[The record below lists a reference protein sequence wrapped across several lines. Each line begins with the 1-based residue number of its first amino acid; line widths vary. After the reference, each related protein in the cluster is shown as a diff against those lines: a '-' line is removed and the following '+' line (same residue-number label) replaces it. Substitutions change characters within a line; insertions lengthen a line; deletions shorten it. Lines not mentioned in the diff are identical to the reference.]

1 MSKKHEEAE
10 NFSKNKIHVLTNKLQ
25 SLEKQVDKKNEAI
38 QKLEFPEYKNEDLN
52 DLIHSEEELDGTP
65 MKDLDIQDNNF
76 DFNELGEQYTSGS
89 CKKCQTLKD
98 QISKQ
103 YEMQKKIEDL

>member
-1 MSKKHEEAE
+1 M
-10 NFSKNKIHVLTNKLQ
+10 Q

-65 MKDLDIQDNNF
+65 MKDLDI
-76 DFNELGEQYTSGS
+76 
-89 CKKCQTLKD
+89 
-98 QISKQ
+98 
-103 YEMQKKIEDL
+103 